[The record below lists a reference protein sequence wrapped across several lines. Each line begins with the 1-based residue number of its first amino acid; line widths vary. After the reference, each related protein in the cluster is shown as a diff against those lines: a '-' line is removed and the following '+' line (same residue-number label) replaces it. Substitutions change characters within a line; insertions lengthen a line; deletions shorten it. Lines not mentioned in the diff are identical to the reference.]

1 MGPVGGKLHLAMLNC
16 GVDFN
21 RGSGITWLNVA
32 MTDKD
37 VDQWVDAFDR
47 SLTRLN
53 EDGALV

>member
-1 MGPVGGKLHLAMLNC
+1 MLNY

-21 RGSGITWLNVA
+21 RGSGITWLNGA